1 MHKARLCLGTVQLG
15 MKYGVNNAIG
25 RQPTKEE
32 SFALLQ
38 ASQNAGIDTFDTAS
52 VYGNAEEILGLF
64 HQKTHGDVR
73 FISKLKPEC
82 DDNPITVL
90 EEIRGS
96 LQRLKVKQLAGY
108 LLHRA
113 TDIKRQGIMEGL
125 TEAKKDGLTEKIG
138 VSIYEPEEA
147 MLAAGDKRIDCIQ
160 VPYNVLDKRLD
171 KAGFFELAKSNH
183 IEIYARSALLQGL
196 LLMEPQKAEQRVNG
210 SGKFIAKFQQIA
222 KEFNYTPVEAAFL
235 YCVNHPGI
243 DYVVFGVDTVEQLA
257 ANINIYNKL
266 EGFEACFNE
275 LSKHFEQVSKKII
288 MPNLW

>member
-1 MHKARLCLGTVQLG
+1 MSKARLCLGTVQLG

-25 RQPTKEE
+25 RQPTEEE
-32 SFALLQ
+32 SFALLK
-38 ASQNAGIDTFDTAS
+38 AALNANINTFDTAS
-52 VYGNAEEILGLF
+52 VYGNAEDVLGLF
-64 HQKTHGDVR
+64 HQKMPSNVR
-73 FISKLKPEC
+73 FISKLKPDC
-82 DDNPITVL
+82 ADNSIAVL
-90 EEIRGS
+90 EEIQSS
-96 LQRLKVKQLAGY
+96 LQRLQVKQLAGY

-113 TDIKRQGIMEGL
+113 IDIKREGIMDGL
-125 TEAKKDGLTEKIG
+125 AEAKTRHLTEKIG

-147 MLAAGDKRIDCIQ
+147 MLAVEDSRIDCIQ
-160 VPYNVLDKRLD
+160 IPYNVLDKRLD

-183 IEIYARSALLQGL
+183 KEIYARSALLQGL

-210 SGKFIAKFQQIA
+210 SGKFIAEFQQIA
-222 KEFNYTPVEAAFL
+222 KGFSFTPVEAAFL

-266 EGFEACFNE
+266 DGFEICFNE
-275 LSKHFEQVSKKII
+275 LNKHFEQVPKKII